1 MALCHTLNFR
11 IRMPKAGTSTYN
23 AASRLRGS
31 STTAP
36 VSKSQALT
44 LHNGSRQQSKAC
56 AGKKTPV
63 NLSSEAKFTITRSLS
78 CSV

>member
-1 MALCHTLNFR
+1 MVLCHTLNFR

-44 LHNGSRQQSKAC
+44 LHNGIKGMCRQENAR
-56 AGKKTPV
+56 
-63 NLSSEAKFTITRSLS
+63 KFIF
-78 CSV
+78 